1 MAEQTRP
8 RPNILYIMAD
18 QMAAPLLKMYNSSS
32 PIKTPTLDRLAKDAV
47 VFDSAYCNSPLCAP
61 SRFSMVTGQLPSKI
75 GAYDNA
81 SNLAADIPTY
91 AHYLRREGYHTALSG
106 KMHFTGPDQLHG
118 FEQRLTSDIYPG
130 DYGWTVNWD
139 EPEVRPDWYHNML
152 SVLEAGPVVRT
163 NQLDFD
169 DEVIYKATQYLHDHV
184 RHRSNQPFCLTVS
197 MTHPHDPYA
206 MTREY
211 WDLYEDVEIPL
222 PTTSAIPH
230 DQQDPHSTRLL
241 KCIDLWGKEMPE
253 ERIRAAR
260 RAYFAACTYVDA
272 QVEKLLR
279 VLENCGLTDD
289 TIIVFTGDHGDMLG
303 ERGMW
308 YKMSWFEMSARV
320 PMLVYAPNRYKQ
332 RRVKENVSTM
342 DLLPTFVAMA
352 GSTVDP
358 SLPLDGLSLMPY
370 ITDEEGLKSDT
381 AVGEYM
387 GEGTLSPLVMIRRGR
402 WKFVYS
408 PVDPPQLFDVIADP
422 KETTNLAA
430 GYPVIQP
437 QALSSSL
444 FPQHPSD
451 DTTFPSVDSGF
462 HPQAIPHR
470 PSQAVATPLPR
481 NHLTH
486 YFSNVLCLPT
496 PPRTPNVHLSATNS
510 PPNGSSITS
519 SPPNGSA
526 VQFPA
531 GNLAPEYL
539 SPPNGALEN
548 GTSKP
553 TPSATSSQAIL
564 ASFLVEAFTRWD
576 FPAIRA
582 AVVESQRRRRLVYG
596 ALMKGVLTTW
606 EYAPPVDA
614 GAIYIRNHGK
624 GPLDDTEWVSR
635 WPRLPR

>member
-1 MAEQTRP
+1 
-8 RPNILYIMAD
+8 
-18 QMAAPLLKMYNSSS
+18 
-32 PIKTPTLDRLAKDAV
+32 
-47 VFDSAYCNSPLCAP
+47 
-61 SRFSMVTGQLPSKI
+61 
-75 GAYDNA
+75 
-81 SNLAADIPTY
+81 
-91 AHYLRREGYHTALSG
+91 
-106 KMHFTGPDQLHG
+106 
-118 FEQRLTSDIYPG
+118 
-130 DYGWTVNWD
+130 
-139 EPEVRPDWYHNML
+139 ML

-169 DEVIYKATQYLHDHV
+169 DEVIHKATQYLHDHV
-184 RHRSNQPFCLTVS
+184 RYRTDQPFCLTVS

-206 MTREY
+206 MTKEF

-222 PTTSAIPH
+222 PATSAISQ
-230 DQQDPHSTRLL
+230 DQQDPHSQRLL

-260 RAYFAACTYVDA
+260 RAYFSACTYVDA

-303 ERGMW
+303 ERGLW

-352 GSTVDP
+352 GSNIDP
-358 SLPLDGLSLMPY
+358 GLPLDGLSLMPY
-370 ITDEEGLKSDT
+370 IADEVGLKSDT

-387 GEGTLSPLVMIRRGR
+387 GEGTLSPLVMIRRGQ

-408 PVDPPQLFDVIADP
+408 PVDPPQLFDVVADP
-422 KETTNLAA
+422 KETINLAA

-437 QALSSSL
+437 QALSSDL
-444 FPQHPSD
+444 FYRHPSNHN
-451 DTTFPSVDSGF
+451 TLPSVDSGS
-462 HPQAIPHR
+462 PQVIPHR
-470 PSQAVATPLPR
+470 FSAVATPLAR

-486 YFSNVLCLPT
+486 YLSDILCLPT
-496 PPRTPNVHLSATNS
+496 PPRTPGVHLFATNS
-510 PPNGSSITS
+510 PL
-519 SPPNGSA
+519 NGSA
-526 VQFPA
+526 VQDPH
-531 GNLAPEYL
+531 GNITPENL
-539 SPPNGALEN
+539 SPPNGALDN

-553 TPSATSSQAIL
+553 APPANSPQAVL
-564 ASFLVEAFTRWD
+564 TSFLAEAFNRWD
-576 FPAIRA
+576 FNAIRA

-596 ALMKGVLTTW
+596 ALTKGVLTTW
-606 EYAPPVDA
+606 EYTPPVDA

-624 GPLDDTEWVSR
+624 GPLDDTEWLSR